1 MNKTINPK
9 KWGITVL
16 ALILIFVIAVG
27 AAVYYVDPFLHF
39 HCPTAGLSY
48 PYVDERYMNDG
59 IARHFDYEA
68 IIAGTSIAE
77 NFKVSEVEE
86 LWGFTTIK
94 QTAASATFYEQD
106 GYVRRALS
114 HNPRVKLVIRS
125 LDATRLVTGPADE
138 SYDDI
143 PKYLYDENVFND
155 VRYLYNKD
163 VIQRVTEVINYTR
176 AGNATKNM
184 DEYGVWYPYATYGR
198 DEVLAGLIDYS
209 DFTEEVMFDELSA
222 KTLWI
227 NVEENVLK
235 TAREHPDTEFVF
247 FIPPYSAAYWY
258 GMVKTKQ
265 LSYTIEAYKLAV
277 SRLLTEGNIKVYD
290 FSDKVDITTNLDNYM
305 DTLHYGEWIN
315 DEMLRWMHKG
325 EGLLTLENYETHLD
339 NVKEI
344 YENYNYDY
352 E

>member
-9 KWGITVL
+9 KWGISVL

-27 AAVYYVDPFLHF
+27 AAVIYVDPFWHF
-39 HCPTAGLSY
+39 HGPAVGLSY
-48 PYVDERYMNDG
+48 PYLDERYQNDG
-59 IARHFDYEA
+59 IARHFSYDA
-68 IIAGTSIAE
+68 VIAGTSIAE
-77 NFKVSEVEE
+77 NFKVSTVKE
-86 LWGFTTIK
+86 LWGYETVK

-106 GYVRRALS
+106 GYVRRAFS
-114 HNPRVKLVIRS
+114 HNPDIKLVIRS
-125 LDATRLVTGPADE
+125 LDATRLVTGPEDE

-143 PKYLYDENVFND
+143 PKYLYDENIFND

-176 AGNATKNM
+176 AGNVTKPM

-198 DEVLAGLIDYS
+198 EEVLAGLIDYS
-209 DFTEEVMFDELSA
+209 DFTEEVMFDAYADKMLA
-222 KTLWI
+222 V
-227 NVEENVLK
+227 NVERNILK
-235 TAREHPDTEFVF
+235 TAREHPDTEFIF

-258 GMVKTKQ
+258 GMLKTKQ
-265 LSYTIEAYKLAV
+265 LNYTIEAYKLAV
-277 SRLLTEGNIKVYD
+277 SLLLTEDNIKVYD

-315 DEMLRWMHKG
+315 DEMLRWMSEG
-325 EGLLTLENYETHLD
+325 EGELTKENYEAHLD
-339 NVKEI
+339 KVKEI
-344 YENYNYDY
+344 YENLEYDY

>member
-16 ALILIFVIAVG
+16 ALILVFVIAVG
-27 AAVYYVDPFLHF
+27 TAVYYVDPFWHF
-39 HCPTAGLSY
+39 HGPTAGLSY

-114 HNPRVKLVIRS
+114 YNPDVQLVIRS
-125 LDATRLVTGPADE
+125 LDATRLVTGPTDE

-176 AGNATKNM
+176 AGNVTKNM

-198 DEVLAGLIDYS
+198 EEVLKGLIDYS
-209 DFTEEVMFDELSA
+209 AFTEEMIFADEDA
-222 KTLWI
+222 EAITLNI
-227 NVEENVLK
+227 EENILK
-235 TAREHPDTEFVF
+235 TAREHPDTEFIF

-277 SRLLTEGNIKVYD
+277 SRLLTEENIKVYD
-290 FSDKVDITTNLDNYM
+290 FSDKIDITTNLDNYM
-305 DTLHYGEWIN
+305 DTLHYGEWVN
-315 DEMLRWMHKG
+315 DEMLRWMHDG
-325 EGLLTLENYETHLD
+325 EGLLTLENYEAHLD

>member
-1 MNKTINPK
+1 MRKTINSK

-16 ALILIFVIAVG
+16 ALILIFIIFVGGAV
-27 AAVYYVDPFLHF
+27 AYVDPFWHF
-39 HCPTAGLSY
+39 HGPKEGLSY

-59 IARHFDYEA
+59 IARHFSYEA

-106 GYVRRALS
+106 GYVRRALKY
-114 HNPRVKLVIRS
+114 NPDVKLVIRS
-125 LDATRLVTGPADE
+125 LDATRLNTGIHDE

-143 PKYLYDENVFND
+143 PKYLYDDNAFND

-163 VIQRVTEVINYTR
+163 VIQKVTEVINYTR
-176 AGNATKNM
+176 AGNATKDM

-198 DEVLAGLIDYS
+198 EEVLKGLIDYS
-209 DFTEEVMFDELSA
+209 SFVEDAVFTKEDEEA
-222 KTLWI
+222 IAI
-227 NVEENVLK
+227 NIEENILK
-235 TAREHPDTEFVF
+235 TARENPGTEFIF

-258 GMVKTKQ
+258 GILNTRQ
-265 LSYTIEAYKLAV
+265 LSYTIEAYKLAAK
-277 SRLLTEGNIKVYD
+277 LLLSEKNVKIYD

-305 DTLHYGEWIN
+305 DTLHYGEWVN
-315 DEMLRWMHKG
+315 DEMLRWMHEG
-325 EGLLTLENYETHLD
+325 EGELTVENYEAHFD
-339 NVKEI
+339 KVKEI
-344 YENYNYDY
+344 YENFEYDY